1 MYRMNCLPA
10 WGLRYMR
17 LQDKVAL
24 VTGAASGIGRAI
36 AAAFAREG
44 ARVIAVDR
52 DAVRGRAVVA
62 EISTAGGRARLAVVD
77 VADAAAVRALMGS
90 VREED
95 GELDI
100 LVANAG
106 VMICKTLE
114 DTSEEEW
121 DRMHGVNLR
130 GMFLTIKYGGPLV
143 RRPGGVILT
152 TGSIDG
158 LFGAPEN
165 AAYAATKG
173 GIIAMSRA
181 AALDYAKA
189 GIRLNCICPGWIDT
203 PINDLYFGG
212 KPEEKEKA
220 ARLHPVGRLGT
231 AGDIA
236 NAAVFLATD
245 DASFILGTPF
255 VVDGGMTVSS
265 TK

>member
-1 MYRMNCLPA
+1 
-10 WGLRYMR
+10 MR
-17 LQDKVAL
+17 LEGKTAL
-24 VTGAASGIGRAI
+24 ITGAASGIGQGI
-36 AAAFAREG
+36 AATYAREG
-44 ARVIAVDR
+44 AAVIAADLN
-52 DAVRGRAVVA
+52 APRGEETIAQIA
-62 EISTAGGRARLAVVD
+62 AAGGNARFEQAD
-77 VADAAAVRALMGS
+77 IADAAAVRSLMAR
-90 VREED
+90 VRVQD
-95 GELDI
+95 GTLDI

-106 VMICKTLE
+106 IMICKTLE

-143 RRPGGVILT
+143 RRPGGVIIT

-158 LFGAPEN
+158 LYGAPEN

-181 AALDYAKA
+181 AALDYARV

-203 PINDLYFGG
+203 PINDLYFRD

-220 ARLHPVGRLGT
+220 ARLHPVGRIGT
-231 AGDIA
+231 AADIA
-236 NAAVFLATD
+236 NAAVFLATEES
-245 DASFILGTPF
+245 SFILGAPLI
-255 VVDGGMTVSS
+255 VDGGMSISS

>member
-1 MYRMNCLPA
+1 
-10 WGLRYMR
+10 MR
-17 LQDKVAL
+17 LEGKAAL
-24 VTGAASGIGRAI
+24 ITGAASGIGRAI
-36 AAAFAREG
+36 AIAYAREG
-44 ARVIAVDR
+44 ARAIVADR
-52 DAVRGRAVVA
+52 DEAGGAAVVA
-62 EISTAGGRARLAVVD
+62 EIAKAGGAARFEQTD
-77 VADAAAVRALMGS
+77 VADAAAVRALMER
-90 VREED
+90 VREHD
-95 GELDI
+95 GALDI

-106 VMICKTLE
+106 IMICKTLE

-165 AAYAATKG
+165 AAYAASKG

-181 AALDYAKA
+181 AALDYAKV
-189 GIRLNCICPGWIDT
+189 GIRFNCICPGWIDT
-203 PINDLYFGG
+203 PMNEFYFGG

-220 ARLHPVGRLGT
+220 ARLHPIGRLGT
-231 AGDIA
+231 AADIA
-236 NAAVFLATD
+236 NAAVFLATEE
-245 DASFILGTPF
+245 ASFIVGTPF

>member
-1 MYRMNCLPA
+1 
-10 WGLRYMR
+10 
-17 LQDKVAL
+17 VAL
-24 VTGAASGIGRAI
+24 AHTVTAHGGQ
-36 AAAFAREG
+36 
-44 ARVIAVDR
+44 
-52 DAVRGRAVVA
+52 
-62 EISTAGGRARLAVVD
+62 ISFEQVD
-77 VADAAAVRALMGS
+77 VSQAAQVRSLFERVGI
-90 VREED
+90 
-95 GELDI
+95 LDI

-121 DRMHGVNLR
+121 DLMHGINLR

-158 LFGAPEN
+158 LYGAPEN

-181 AALDYAKA
+181 AALDYAGV

-203 PINDLYFGG
+203 PINDPYFRD

-231 AGDIA
+231 PEDIA
-236 NAAVFLATD
+236 NAALFLATAE
-245 DASFILGTPF
+245 ASFILGLPLI
-255 VVDGGMTVSS
+255 VDGGMTVSS